1 MAAGHA
7 YADAFAGVTI
17 ICDTVHSTAHINGR
31 SAAIA
36 AMVAKGTPHAD
47 AIAYV
52 SKSTARW
59 RANLRAD
66 RAERAAWLRGDL

>member
-1 MAAGHA
+1 MAASHA
-7 YADAFAGVTI
+7 YADAFAGRMI
-17 ICDTVHSTAHINGR
+17 IDSIHSKSHIIGR
-31 SAAIA
+31 TAAIA

-52 SKSTARW
+52 SKSTPRW

-66 RAERAAWLRGDL
+66 RAEYAAWLRGDL